1 MSIVTA
7 NPPLD
12 SVNGAYLTNGTI
24 ICGTTGLGLSS
35 PPALYTF
42 DPKTNISKPLL
53 NNYRGLRFSTP
64 NDLIVDQ
71 RGNILFTDAPFGHVC
86 CFIILLMSATI
97 LSHIHR
103 KYPMESG
110 HLILVKEF

>member
-12 SVNGAYLTNGTI
+12 SVNGAYLSNGTI
-24 ICGTTGLGLSS
+24 ICGTTGLGLTS
-35 PPALYTF
+35 PPALYIF

-53 NNYRGLRFSTP
+53 NNYRGLRFGTP

-71 RGNILFTDAPFGHVC
+71 RGNILFTDAPFGHVY
-86 CFIILLMSATI
+86 
-97 LSHIHR
+97 LSLF
-103 KYPMESG
+103 Y
-110 HLILVKEF
+110 